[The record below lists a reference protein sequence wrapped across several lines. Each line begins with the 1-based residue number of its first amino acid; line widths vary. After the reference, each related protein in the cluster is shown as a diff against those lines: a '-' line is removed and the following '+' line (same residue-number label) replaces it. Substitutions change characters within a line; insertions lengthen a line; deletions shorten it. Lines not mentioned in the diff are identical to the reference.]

1 MHAANEIP
9 NQCAA
14 LPRHCQSSQ
23 QQKQLPTAL
32 TVDRQRSFEL
42 FVDRTNAGAVG
53 CDCGCKSGKTA
64 LFKPVWCV
72 RSHNLQLQAGVQTL
86 HTLHELREVC
96 VVGNAD
102 GCIAAERLQE
112 FRHTQQL

>member
-1 MHAANEIP
+1 MKCPINMLHYRVNASLHKSKHSY
-9 NQCAA
+9 
-14 LPRHCQSSQ
+14 LPRLQSTGSGPSNFLWTPRLQ
-23 QQKQLPTAL
+23 VQWVVTAAVRVEEQRCSILP
-32 TVDRQRSFEL
+32 
-42 FVDRTNAGAVG
+42 GAS
-53 CDCGCKSGKTA
+53 K
-64 LFKPVWCV
+64 
-72 RSHNLQLQAGVQTL
+72 LQLQAGVQTL

>member
-1 MHAANEIP
+1 MPVFIKAKP
-9 NQCAA
+9 VTRW
-14 LPRHCQSSQ
+14 P
-23 QQKQLPTAL
+23 PTRQRAVL
-32 TVDRQRSFEL
+32 QTFLVDRA
-42 FVDRTNAGAVG
+42 TAGVAH
-53 CDCGCKSGKTA
+53 CDCGCKSGRTA
-64 LFKPVWCV
+64 FPKPVWCV
-72 RSHNLQLQAGVQTL
+72 MSSKLQLQTGVQTL